1 MHIEPVVAPF
11 MSSSFIFLRGEII
24 SGKMWCAV
32 GLFHVRTVI
41 KQHLS
46 AYCCIDIWRFPF
58 KPHLCAYVAQWLCLS
73 SEGCTA
79 CREHIN
85 FWFKIGL
92 KIWLLPQE

>member
-1 MHIEPVVAPF
+1 
-11 MSSSFIFLRGEII
+11 MSSIFILLRAEII
-24 SGKMWCAV
+24 SGEIWCAAS
-32 GLFHVRTVI
+32 LMHVRTVI

-46 AYCCIDIWRFPF
+46 ADCCVDNWRFPF

-73 SEGCTA
+73 REGCTA
-79 CREHIN
+79 CWEHIN